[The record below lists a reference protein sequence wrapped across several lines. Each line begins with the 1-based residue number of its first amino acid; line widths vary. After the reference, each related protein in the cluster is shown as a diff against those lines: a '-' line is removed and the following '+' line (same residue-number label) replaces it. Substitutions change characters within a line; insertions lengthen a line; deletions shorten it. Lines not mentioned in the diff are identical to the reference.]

1 MDTQEYEDGRLYLA
15 EGGLSVADM
24 TKRLEDEL
32 KRRGIPLFARF
43 DHAKNARE
51 AGLELRPTT
60 VVVFGS
66 PKVGTGLMQENQMI
80 SLELPLRISIWEDE
94 KGGTWLAF
102 PKIAR
107 MAEEYGLSNH
117 PAVPKMQAL
126 MEELVEKAGKSG

>member
-1 MDTQEYEDGRLYLA
+1 MQEHEEGRLYLA
-15 EGGLSVADM
+15 EGRLSAADM
-24 TKRLEDEL
+24 TKRLEEEL
-32 KRRGIPLFARF
+32 KRRQIPLFARF

-60 VVVFGS
+60 VLVFGS

-94 KGGTWLAF
+94 KGSTWLAF
-102 PKIAR
+102 PRIAR
-107 MAEEYGLSNH
+107 MAEEYGLSGH

-126 MEELVEKAGKSG
+126 MEELVEQARTNG